1 MSAAATSAAETQ
13 GDTMNNDWLG
23 LSNAG
28 VFIAGAGGIGRRLAS
43 AFAEAGARVVVADAN
58 SDSLAALS
66 GVTTVQ
72 GDLTDSAACD
82 SVVEQAHAQL
92 GAIDV
97 FVHAIGI
104 NRRVPILKTDD
115 STFDDI
121 IRVNLASAFRL
132 ARRIGGDM
140 CDRGYGRMVFISS
153 VSGRM
158 AHADHGPYAAS
169 KAGLDQLAK
178 VMAREWA
185 PSGVTVNTIAPGYL
199 ETDLTRTYLQ
209 KPGMLESMVE
219 LVPAGRLGNV
229 DDLTG
234 PALFLA
240 SRQSGFVTGQVLY
253 VDGGRILV

>member
-1 MSAAATSAAETQ
+1 MTVEAVRR
-13 GDTMNNDWLG
+13 DTMNHEWLG
-23 LSNAG
+23 LDNAR
-28 VFIAGAGGIGRRLAS
+28 VFVAGAGGIGRRLAG

-58 SDSLAALS
+58 ASSLDSLS
-66 GVTTVQ
+66 GVATIQ
-72 GDLTDSAACD
+72 GDLTDSEACD
-82 SVVEQAHAQL
+82 AVVSHAHAEL

-97 FVHAIGI
+97 FIHAIGI
-104 NRRVPILKTDD
+104 NRRLPVLETEDE
-115 STFDDI
+115 TFDDI
-121 IRVNLASAFRL
+121 IRVNLTSAFRL
-132 ARRIGGDM
+132 ARRIGGGM
-140 CDRGYGRMVFISS
+140 CEQGYGRMVFISS

-158 AHADHGPYAAS
+158 AHAHHAPYAAS

-209 KPGMLESMVE
+209 KPGMLESMVD
-219 LVPAGRLGNV
+219 LVPAGRLGTV

-240 SRQSGFVTGQVLY
+240 SRQSSFVTGQVLY

>member
-1 MSAAATSAAETQ
+1 MTAER
-13 GDTMNNDWLG
+13 DTMNDDWLG
-23 LSNAG
+23 LANAG
-28 VFIAGAGGIGRRLAS
+28 VLVAGAGGIGRRLAQ
-43 AFAEAGARVVVADAN
+43 AFADAGARVAVADAN
-58 SDSLAALS
+58 PTSLEALS
-66 GVTTVQ
+66 GVATIQ
-72 GDLTDSAACD
+72 GDLTDPDDCD
-82 SVVEQAHAQL
+82 AVVAQAHAEL

-97 FVHAIGI
+97 FIHAIGI
-104 NRRVPILKTDD
+104 NQRVPILEMEDG
-115 STFDDI
+115 TFDDI
-121 IRVNLASAFRL
+121 IRVNLTSAFRL
-132 ARRIGGDM
+132 ARRIGGGM
-140 CDRGYGRMVFISS
+140 CERGYGRMVFISS

-158 AHADHGPYAAS
+158 AHANHGPYAAS

-240 SRQSGFVTGQVLY
+240 SRQSAFVTGQVLY